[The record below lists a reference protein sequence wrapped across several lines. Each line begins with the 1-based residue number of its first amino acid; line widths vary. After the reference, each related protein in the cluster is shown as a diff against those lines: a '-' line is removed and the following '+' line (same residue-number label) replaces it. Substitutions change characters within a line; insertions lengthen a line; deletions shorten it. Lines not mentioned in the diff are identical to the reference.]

1 MPRRAIRIG
10 SDCTIHFRFVYS
22 KRVGDS
28 HRIIRVHDTA
38 SRLRYH
44 YPDFVG
50 VLRCVTM
57 VVHMMH
63 HVTTRL
69 RLQRLTPD
77 DQSALQSPT
86 KGYKVEWVSALMAMC
101 VVHTTEL
108 QVLAHSRSATHA
120 IRLDARLYN
129 GTTQQWYNP
138 LLKRERGGFGVKA
151 AAVVHGVISS
161 LKRVGNLASTTSTD
175 LAGRL

>member
-1 MPRRAIRIG
+1 MTLPLVCGINTQTV
-10 SDCTIHFRFVYS
+10 CV
-22 KRVGDS
+22 V
-28 HRIIRVHDTA
+28 VQ
-38 SRLRYH
+38 
-44 YPDFVG
+44 
-50 VLRCVTM
+50 CVTM

-69 RLQRLTPD
+69 CLQRLTPD

-101 VVHTTEL
+101 VVHTSEL

-138 LLKRERGGFGVKA
+138 LLKRERGVFWRR
-151 AAVVHGVISS
+151 SS
-161 LKRVGNLASTTSTD
+161 RSGAWCHKLLEKSGELSQYDRWTAWGRGLK
-175 LAGRL
+175 